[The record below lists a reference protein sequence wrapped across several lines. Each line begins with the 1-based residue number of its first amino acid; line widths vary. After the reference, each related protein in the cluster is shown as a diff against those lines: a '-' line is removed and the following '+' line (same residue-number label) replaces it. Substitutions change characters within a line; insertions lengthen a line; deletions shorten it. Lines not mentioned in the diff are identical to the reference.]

1 MSQIQRSLFADIPGA
16 PASMLPESQRIC
28 KSCGGGGMRVF
39 YEIRGVPVHSCMLLP
54 SRAEALAFPRGNL
67 ALGFCSNCGFISNL
81 LFDSRLQNYAPGYE
95 EQQSFSERFNEF
107 ARALATRLLD
117 RYNLRGKKL
126 VEIGCGKGDFLVL
139 MCELGQC
146 HGIGIDPSF
155 VPGRMEGPAADRVRF
170 IQDFYSERYADIT
183 GDMILCR
190 HTLEHIDTTAEFI
203 RRVRHTIGDRHE
215 TIVFFEVPDVGRV
228 LREQAFWDIYYEHCS
243 YFTLGSLARL
253 FRTCGFE
260 VLDLAKDYDDQYLLI
275 QARPADAPTRPQ
287 LDAEDDLT
295 EIAEDV
301 AVFEE
306 RFQKTA
312 GMWRSRLDEI
322 RRTGQRAVIWGSGS
336 KCVAFLSTLGVRDE
350 IQWIVDINPYRHG
363 KFLAGSG
370 IEIRP
375 PETLR
380 EYRPQV
386 VIAMNPIYREEIRN
400 DLERMGLRPE
410 LLAA

>member
-1 MSQIQRSLFADIPGA
+1 MIQIQRNPLAGVPGT
-16 PASMLPESQRIC
+16 PVSTIPESKLVC
-28 KSCGGGGMRVF
+28 KSCGSGGMRVF

-54 SRAEALAFPRGNL
+54 TRAEALAFPRGDL

-107 ARALATRLLD
+107 AHSLATRLLD

-126 VEIGCGKGDFLVL
+126 VEIGCGKGDFLVM
-139 MCELGQC
+139 MCEIGQC
-146 HGIGIDPSF
+146 NGIGIDPSF
-155 VPGRMEGPAADRVRF
+155 VPGRLEGPGADRVRF
-170 IQDFYSERYADIT
+170 IQDFYSERYAAIT

-203 RRVRHTIGDRHE
+203 RRVRQTVGGRRE

-275 QARPADAPTRPQ
+275 EARPVNAPTLPQ
-287 LDAEDDLT
+287 LVAENDLAD
-295 EIAEDV
+295 IAHDV

-312 GMWRSRLDEI
+312 RMWRARLDEI
-322 RRTGQRAVIWGSGS
+322 RLTGQRAVIWGSGS
-336 KCVAFLSTLGVRDE
+336 KCVAFLSTLGVHDE
-350 IQWIVDINPYRHG
+350 IEWIVDINPHRHG

-370 IEIRP
+370 IEIRS
-375 PETLR
+375 PEKLR

-386 VIAMNPIYREEIRN
+386 VIAMNPIYREEIGS
-400 DLERMGLRPE
+400 DLERMGLQPE
-410 LLAA
+410 LLAV

>member
-1 MSQIQRSLFADIPGA
+1 MSQIQRNRLADVPGV
-16 PASMLPESQRIC
+16 PVSMIPESQRIC
-28 KSCGGGGMRVF
+28 KSCGAGGMRVF
-39 YEIRGVPVHSCMLLP
+39 YEVRGIPVHSCMLLP
-54 SRAEALAFPRGNL
+54 TRAEALTFPRGDL
-67 ALGFCSNCGFISNL
+67 ALGFCSHCGFISNL
-81 LFDSRLQNYAPGYE
+81 LFDSQLQNYAPGYE
-95 EQQSFSERFNEF
+95 EQQSFSDRFNEF
-107 ARALATRLLD
+107 ARTLATRLLN

-126 VEIGCGKGDFLVL
+126 VEIGCGKGDFLAL

-155 VPGRMEGPAADRVRF
+155 IPGRMEGPAAGRVRF

-190 HTLEHIDTTAEFI
+190 HTLEHIDTTANFM
-203 RRVRHTIGDRHE
+203 RCVRNTVGDRRD

-275 QARPADAPTRPQ
+275 EARPIDAPARPQ
-287 LDAEDDLT
+287 LDAENDLADT
-295 EIAEDV
+295 ARDV
-301 AVFEE
+301 AIFEQG
-306 RFQKTA
+306 FQKTA
-312 GMWRSRLDEI
+312 GMWRTRLDEI
-322 RRTGQRAVIWGSGS
+322 RRTGQRSVIWGSGS

-350 IQWIVDINPYRHG
+350 IEWIVDINPYRHG

-370 IEIRP
+370 IEIRS

-380 EYRPQV
+380 AYQPQV
-386 VIAMNPIYREEIRN
+386 VIAMNPIYREEIRK

-410 LLAA
+410 LLAV

>member
-1 MSQIQRSLFADIPGA
+1 
-16 PASMLPESQRIC
+16 
-28 KSCGGGGMRVF
+28 MRVF
-39 YEIRGVPVHSCMLLP
+39 YEIRDVPVHSCMLLP

-81 LFDSRLQNYAPGYE
+81 LFDGRLQNYAPGYE

-107 ARALATRLLD
+107 ARALATRLLH
-117 RYNLRGKKL
+117 RYDLRGKKL

-139 MCELGQC
+139 MCELGEC

-183 GDMILCR
+183 CDMILCR

-203 RRVRHTIGDRHE
+203 RRVRHTIGDRRE

-275 QARPADAPTRPQ
+275 EARPTDAPTRPQ
-287 LDAEDDLT
+287 LDVEDDLT

-322 RRTGQRAVIWGSGS
+322 RRAGRRAVIWGSGS

-350 IQWIVDINPYRHG
+350 IEWIVDINPYRHG

-375 PETLR
+375 PEMLR

-386 VIAMNPIYREEIRN
+386 VIAMNPIYRDEIRN

>member
-1 MSQIQRSLFADIPGA
+1 M
-16 PASMLPESQRIC
+16 RIH
-28 KSCGGGGMRVF
+28 
-39 YEIRGVPVHSCMLLP
+39 GVPVHSCMLLP
-54 SRAEALAFPRGNL
+54 TRAEALAFPTGNL

-117 RYNLRGKKL
+117 RCNLRGKKL

-155 VPGRMEGPAADRVRF
+155 VPERMERAAEDRVRF

-203 RRVRHTIGDRHE
+203 RRLRHTVGDRHE

-243 YFTLGSLARL
+243 LISPWAPWRACFAPAVR
-253 FRTCGFE
+253 GF
-260 VLDLAKDYDDQYLLI
+260 
-275 QARPADAPTRPQ
+275 
-287 LDAEDDLT
+287 
-295 EIAEDV
+295 
-301 AVFEE
+301 
-306 RFQKTA
+306 
-312 GMWRSRLDEI
+312 RSRQRLRRPIFADPSPARRRDHATAI
-322 RRTGQRAVIWGSGS
+322 RRRGRS
-336 KCVAFLSTLGVRDE
+336 L
-350 IQWIVDINPYRHG
+350 
-363 KFLAGSG
+363 
-370 IEIRP
+370 
-375 PETLR
+375 
-380 EYRPQV
+380 
-386 VIAMNPIYREEIRN
+386 
-400 DLERMGLRPE
+400 
-410 LLAA
+410 

>member
-1 MSQIQRSLFADIPGA
+1 
-16 PASMLPESQRIC
+16 
-28 KSCGGGGMRVF
+28 MRVF

-54 SRAEALAFPRGNL
+54 TREEALAFPQGDL
-67 ALGFCSNCGFISNL
+67 ALGYCSHCGFISNL
-81 LFDSRLQNYAPGYE
+81 LFDGRLQNYAPGYE

-107 ARALATRLLD
+107 ASGLATRLLD
-117 RYNLRGKKL
+117 RYDLRGKTI

-155 VPGRMEGPAADRVRF
+155 IPGRMESPAGDQVRF

-190 HTLEHIDTTAEFI
+190 HTLEHIDKTAEFLQ
-203 RRVRHTIGDRHE
+203 RVRNTVGDRRE
-215 TIVFFEVPDVGRV
+215 TIIVFEVPDVGRV

-253 FRTCGFE
+253 FRSCGLE
-260 VLDLAKDYDDQYLLI
+260 ILDLAKDYDDQYLLI
-275 QARPADAPTRPQ
+275 EARPTDAPTQPR
-287 LDAEDDLT
+287 LDAENDLS
-295 EIAEDV
+295 EIARDV
-301 AVFEE
+301 AIFEE
-306 RFQKTA
+306 SFQKTA
-312 GMWRSRLDEI
+312 ELWRTRLNEI
-322 RRTGQRAVIWGSGS
+322 RRTGKRAVIWGSGS

-350 IQWIVDINPYRHG
+350 IEWIVDINPHRHG

-370 IEIRP
+370 KEIRS

-380 EYRPQV
+380 QYQPQV
-386 VIAMNPIYREEIRN
+386 VIAMNPIYREEIRM
-400 DLERMGLRPE
+400 DLERMGLQPE
-410 LLAA
+410 LLAV